1 MRWTALVVAVLAC
14 GCGDGGGG
22 DAAQADTAPACDI
35 PPMVCEDGSAAVPL
49 EMQPERYEMFRCFAD
64 SRDPVESWTVLRDSS
79 IVTHHVADTA
89 STTCWA
95 KTSTVAVHDT
105 YDGAEVTRECWA
117 RDGEPAD
124 CDEVVPEL
132 NALAQPPD

>member
-22 DAAQADTAPACDI
+22 DAAQADTAPACDL

-49 EMQPERYEMFRCFAD
+49 EMQPERYEMFRCFAGG
-64 SRDPVESWTVLRDSS
+64 RDPVQSWTVSRSGT
-79 IVTHHVADTA
+79 VTHHIAGTE
-89 STTCWA
+89 STTCWTA
-95 KTSTVAVHDT
+95 TSTVAVYDT

-117 RDGEPAD
+117 RDGERAD
-124 CDEVVPEL
+124 CSDVEAEL
-132 NALAQPPD
+132 FELAK